1 MYVLHTLA
9 YCSVTSLD
17 VLCIIPSGI
26 TNTQLIWMNVSAY
39 SSNYLVPQCSPCSLV
54 LERGSRNS
62 MLNLS
67 S

>member
-1 MYVLHTLA
+1 
-9 YCSVTSLD
+9 
-17 VLCIIPSGI
+17 
-26 TNTQLIWMNVSAY
+26 MNVSAY

-67 S
+67 SWEVTFTMKTVMQFTALPMPSFTGTTAYNDL